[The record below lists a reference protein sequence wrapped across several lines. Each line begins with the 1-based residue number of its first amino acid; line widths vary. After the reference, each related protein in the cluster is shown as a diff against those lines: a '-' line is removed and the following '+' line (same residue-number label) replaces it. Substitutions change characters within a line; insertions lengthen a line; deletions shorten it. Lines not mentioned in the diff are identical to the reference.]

1 VSEEEI
7 KMATIHG
14 VILAGF
20 LVMGLM
26 VAPAQALVA
35 TIQDCP
41 SCFGS
46 IYELE
51 ILGSGTSYTAALSID
66 TSGYTGPAT
75 YISAVNFKV
84 SNDVTSFSLTSAPGV
99 TADWLTFESNIS
111 NTGCAGGGQGFVCSQ
126 DPAPVNAAPIG
137 GLLEWAWNFTIPE
150 GSLFAGLFGAHI
162 GAKYNN
168 EFGTLNGN
176 ITSEEFRVPEPS
188 SLLLLGTGILGLGA
202 FAWVRNRRG

>member
-1 VSEEEI
+1 MSKI
-7 KMATIHG
+7 YG

-66 TSGYTGPAT
+66 TSGYVGPAT

-84 SNDVTSFSLTSAPGV
+84 SNDVTSFGLTAAPGG
-99 TADWLTFESNIS
+99 TGGWTTIEANIS
-111 NTGCAGGGQGFVCSQ
+111 NSGCAGGGQGFVCSQ
-126 DPAPVNAAPIG
+126 DPAPVSLAPIG

-168 EFGTLNGN
+168 AAGTLNGQ
-176 ITSEEFRVPEPS
+176 ITSEEFTQVPEPS